1 MHLTKEEERIL
12 NGEAG
17 ETQRKALEIL
27 TALGDIYG
35 ADRLIPIKSAQ
46 IAGVSY
52 KTIGDAGLE
61 WISDLEGKVKVPSIL
76 NPAGMDLEK
85 WDRLEISPDFA
96 QKQKAIVQAYEKLG
110 IRSEC
115 TCTPYTL
122 EGFSVSYGDHLAWS
136 ESSAVSYAN
145 SVLGARTNREG
156 GPSALSAA
164 LLGKTAN
171 YGFHLDENRVPTVSI
186 KVECS
191 LKGADYG
198 ALGYVAGKLVGS
210 RVPLLKL
217 REVPKADELKALGAA
232 MAASG
237 AVALYHVEGVTPD
250 ACRQGFETPA
260 EKIVIERS
268 QLDEVYESRGGSG
281 KEPELIT
288 IGCPHCSAAELE
300 EAAGLLKGKNV
311 SKEIWVFTSRELA
324 SRFPEYIET
333 IEKSG
338 AKVVCDTCMVVSPAT
353 NRYSCVMVNSGKA
366 FAYVPGMCGAEAVFG
381 SMEACIEEA
390 LGGKERKGEKEEEKR
405 DEENREKKGQEKEKK
420 AGGSY

>member
-1 MHLTKEEERIL
+1 MYLTKEEEQIL

-17 ETQRKALEIL
+17 ETLRQAIGIL
-27 TALGDIYG
+27 VTLGDIYG

-61 WISDLEGKVKVPSIL
+61 WISDLQGKVKVPAIL
-76 NPAGMDLEK
+76 NPAGMDLKDWE
-85 WDRLEISPDFA
+85 RLRISPDFA
-96 QKQKAIVQAYEKLG
+96 EKQKLIVQAYEKLG
-110 IRSEC
+110 IRCEC

-122 EGFSVSYGDHLAWS
+122 EGFNVSYGDHLAWS

-171 YGFHLDENRVPTVSI
+171 YGFHLDENRVPEISI
-186 KVECS
+186 DVEYQLQGS
-191 LKGADYG
+191 DYG

-210 RVPLLKL
+210 KVPVFHL
-217 REVPKADELKALGAA
+217 RNTPDADELKALGAA

-237 AVALYHVEGVTPD
+237 AVALYHVEGITPEIR
-250 ACRQGFETPA
+250 RQVFEEPA
-260 EKIVIERS
+260 EKITIERK
-268 QLDEVYESRGGSG
+268 QLEEVYESW
-281 KEPELIT
+281 KKACQEPELIT

-300 EAAGLLKGKNV
+300 KVAKLLKGKNV
-311 SKEIWVFTSRELA
+311 SKEFWIFTSRELA
-324 SRFPEYIET
+324 KRYPEYIRT

-353 NRYSCVMVNSGKA
+353 NSYSCVMVNSGKA
-366 FAYVPGMCGAEAVFG
+366 LAYVPGMCGAEAVYG
-381 SMEACIEEA
+381 SLEACVEEA
-390 LGGKERKGEKEEEKR
+390 VGGAA
-405 DEENREKKGQEKEKK
+405 KK
-420 AGGSY
+420 AGDSY